1 MNEHYYAFLFILLC
15 IPVLSNLRK
24 MKSRLESLPN
34 ELLLYAFSIIPTFD
48 LLKSMSYL
56 NARFDAILHSVILT
70 WDLGWPLLDE
80 LFSHLHQIVYLN
92 CSSSFVFMPDFSP
105 SILPQLRS
113 LTINKASPTQLRNI
127 HPRYLPHLVH
137 LSVIPFYVE
146 TEQEL
151 QLLKT
156 LFVCKERFTQLKS
169 CRLES
174 LRDILPSL
182 TIQEPSP
189 LRALTLDRC
198 EPDLIVQLLPLLTY
212 LNLTLLTT
220 TFNIPTYDGT

>member
-1 MNEHYYAFLFILLC
+1 
-15 IPVLSNLRK
+15 
-24 MKSRLESLPN
+24 MKSQLESLPN

-48 LLKSMSYL
+48 LLKSMSHL

-70 WDLGWPLLDE
+70 WDLGWPLLAE
-80 LFSHLHQIVYLN
+80 LFNHLHQIVYLN
-92 CSSSFVFMPDFSP
+92 CSSSLVFMPDFSP

-113 LTINKASPTQLRNI
+113 LTINKASSTQLRSI

-137 LSVIPFYVE
+137 LSIIPLYLE

-156 LFVCKERFTQLKS
+156 LFLDKERFTQLKS

-174 LRDILPSL
+174 LRDILSSL

-189 LRALTLDRC
+189 LRALTLERC
-198 EPDLIVQLLPLLTY
+198 EPDLIVQLLKLFPLLTY

>member
-1 MNEHYYAFLFILLC
+1 MNY
-15 IPVLSNLRK
+15 
-24 MKSRLESLPN
+24 
-34 ELLLYAFSIIPTFD
+34 
-48 LLKSMSYL
+48 
-56 NARFDAILHSVILT
+56 SVI
-70 WDLGWPLLDE
+70 
-80 LFSHLHQIVYLN
+80 FIKSFISIVHHRL
-92 CSSSFVFMPDFSP
+92 SSCLIF
-105 SILPQLRS
+105 PQLRS
-113 LTINKASPTQLRNI
+113 LTINKASLTQLHSI

-137 LSVIPFYVE
+137 LSVIPLYIE

-156 LFVCKERFTQLKS
+156 LFVDKERFTQLKS

-198 EPDLIVQLLPLLTY
+198 EPDIILMAKSITIMPDITIVQEYSENFNLIGIVLIKWDILY
-212 LNLTLLTT
+212 LNEIRLTLHK
-220 TFNIPTYDGT
+220 IPNQIIFSYTHKYIPNPIVHT